1 MTQRDPETQS
11 LDGMSP
17 EDLDDLIYVLTAKR
31 LVEGLRNDPTPGMLQ
46 AALRFMKDNGIAG
59 VPLPNSTP
67 EELAERVGSLP
78 FRGAG

>member
-1 MTQRDPETQS
+1 MSNPETQS

-31 LVEGLRNDPTPGMLQ
+31 LVEGLRDNPTPGMLQ

-59 VPLPNSTP
+59 LSLPGGTA
-67 EELAERVGSLP
+67 EEMEERTQSLP